1 VGIIKITIRNLFILI
16 VISAFLAILVISYI
30 TYSKSKETQAF
41 YTKTYIKAF
50 EQVEITSD
58 LIDTILENKNNI
70 TRPETLS
77 HLSDIHNSLNMTV
90 EDFKLASSRFLS
102 NKPNANYN
110 FMFELIQLYSD
121 EITRLQNELSKN
133 NSQVD
138 FDAVNDVL
146 FIRLALMNSDL
157 RKIINIDTP
166 QFAEYTFDK
175 TKQTWAELVN
185 TLGYREVTKVY
196 KLKYSTLFNKA
207 SIFPFIK

>member
-1 VGIIKITIRNLFILI
+1 VGIIKISIRNLFILI
-16 VISAFLAILVISYI
+16 LISAFLAILVISYI

-41 YTKTYIKAF
+41 YAKTYIKAF

-58 LIDTILENKNNI
+58 LIDTILENKNDI
-70 TRPETLS
+70 TRQETLS
-77 HLSDIHNSLNMTV
+77 HLNDIHNSLDMTA

-133 NSQVD
+133 DSQVD
-138 FDAVNDVL
+138 FDAVKDVL
-146 FIRLALMNSDL
+146 FTRLALMNSDL
-157 RKIINIDTP
+157 RKIINIDAS

>member
-1 VGIIKITIRNLFILI
+1 MGIIKITIRSLFILI
-16 VISAFLAILVISYI
+16 LISALSAILVISYI

-50 EQVEITSD
+50 EQVEITSN

-70 TRPETLS
+70 TRQETLS
-77 HLSDIHNSLNMTV
+77 NLSDIHNSLDRTF
-90 EDFKLASSRFLS
+90 EDFKLASLRFLS
-102 NKPNANYN
+102 DKSNTNYN
-110 FMFELIQLYSD
+110 FMSELIQLYSD

-138 FDAVNDVL
+138 FDAVKDVL

-166 QFAEYTFDK
+166 QFAKYTFDQ

-196 KLKYSTLFNKA
+196 KLKHSTLFRKA
-207 SIFPFIK
+207 SLFPFKK